1 MRDETLVVFVEIWVV
16 LMVELFVV
24 MMIEMIAMVVVHSV
38 GIGKESLVSS
48 F

>member
-1 MRDETLVVFVEIWVV
+1 MRDETLVVFVEIWAV